1 MNELEVIVDRLNSI
15 PCMSFVEDT
24 KQYFERIFLDK
35 YGISVLNSDG
45 SYRYLYDILCDCHE
59 IYPSLS
65 EDGKEDLQKII
76 AGTRETKFKEYIREY
91 LEG

>member
-1 MNELEVIVDRLNSI
+1 MNELNDIVDRLNSI

-35 YGISVLNSDG
+35 YGVSVLNSDG
-45 SYRYLYDILCDCHE
+45 SYRGLYDILYDCHK

-65 EDGKEDLQKII
+65 EDDKNIY
-76 AGTRETKFKEYIREY
+76 RNH
-91 LEG
+91 